1 MKNVLFDTNIL
12 IDIALKRQPFF
23 EASAKSISYIGI
35 KVNGFVN
42 ALTLVNFFY
51 LLRKEI
57 GIEKTKAMIAD
68 FLNTFDVVDLNKD
81 VCKEALLSG
90 FNDFEDAIQNFSA
103 QNSGIDIIVTRNT
116 NDYKS
121 SNLQI
126 IEPKQFIEFIEN
138 IDC

>member
-23 EASAKSISYIGI
+23 EASAQSISYIAI

-68 FLNTFDVVDLNKD
+68 FLNTFDVVDLNKEI
-81 VCKEALLSG
+81 CKEALLSD

-103 QNSGIDIIVTRNT
+103 QYSGIEIIVTRNT

-126 IEPKQFIEFIEN
+126 LEPNQFIKFIED
-138 IDC
+138 IA

>member
-23 EASAKSISYIGI
+23 EASAQSISYIGI
-35 KVNGFVN
+35 EVNGFVN

-68 FLNTFDVVDLNKD
+68 FLNTFDVVDLNKEI
-81 VCKEALLSG
+81 CKEALLSD

-103 QNSGIDIIVTRNT
+103 QYSGIEIIVTRNT

-126 IEPKQFIEFIEN
+126 LEPNQFIKFIED
-138 IDC
+138 IA

>member
-126 IEPKQFIEFIEN
+126 IEPKQFIEFIEI